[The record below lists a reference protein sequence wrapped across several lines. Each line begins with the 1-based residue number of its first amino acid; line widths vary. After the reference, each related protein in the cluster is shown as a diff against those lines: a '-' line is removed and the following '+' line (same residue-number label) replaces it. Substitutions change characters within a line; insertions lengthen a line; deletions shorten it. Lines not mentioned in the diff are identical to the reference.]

1 MSNYKTDALG
11 NNAPIEKSLVQ
22 TIIAN
27 TTLSNTDSGTNYL
40 VGTDAL
46 VLSLSAAKDGVRL
59 RVFNSGADGNNIVT
73 ISPIAGESI
82 IGTISNAAADSV
94 SGGVAGKDIIN
105 TKATANK
112 GDYIDLLGVTSI
124 GWYIDGGVGIWA
136 SEA

>member
-1 MSNYKTDALG
+1 MSNFKTDGLG

-73 ISPIAGESI
+73 ISPIAGEAI
-82 IGTISNAAADSV
+82 IGTIANSHADSV

-124 GWYIDGGVGIWA
+124 GWYIDGGVGVWA
-136 SEA
+136 SEE